1 MVEMSRDKS
10 YHQERIL
17 AQMVILQRW
26 MPAMT
31 NPGHTSNKF
40 QTSELLK
47 HKMKFYRIS
56 NNMVN
61 ILSGQHRNKL
71 IGVKLGRSRACLGAS
86 NLPFRGIPVTPAPN
100 DQADIQASAG
110 YVVGGYSNGYLRS
123 LIFPLDTYR
132 YRSGCKVLGV
142 IVSGQDVLQDCY
154 ENHNHRTHFSN
165 VSITDCGLL

>member
-1 MVEMSRDKS
+1 MVFKITEMVE
-10 YHQERIL
+10 
-17 AQMVILQRW
+17 ILQRW

-110 YVVGGYSNGYLRS
+110 Y
-123 LIFPLDTYR
+123 FPL
-132 YRSGCKVLGV
+132 
-142 IVSGQDVLQDCY
+142 
-154 ENHNHRTHFSN
+154 TH
-165 VSITDCGLL
+165 I